1 MFLKGTHSQIVQ
13 VFIQYCPKNA
23 YKPSLSRLKQIQQY
37 NSIYLVSLPKSILYN
52 VHIQYCCIC
61 STCGQAR
68 FLCGDLDYFWDS
80 VGVKGNEYVTVS
92 SFTSKYIS
100 TILNQCKHMKMKLK
114 NVCIQFFTKIRSDP
128 DPETYAVLIINPDP
142 ETYAVLIRSGS
153 AMPNLTSICKE
164 KQRSRLGKY
173 AR

>member
-68 FLCGDLDYFWDS
+68 FLCGDFLDYFWDS

-114 NVCIQFFTKIRSDP
+114 NVCIQFFYKNQ
-128 DPETYAVLIINPDP
+128 VG
-142 ETYAVLIRSGS
+142 SGS
-153 AMPNLTSICKE
+153 GNIRGFDYKSGSGNIRGFDQIRIGNAQFNKHL
-164 KQRSRLGKY
+164 
-173 AR
+173 